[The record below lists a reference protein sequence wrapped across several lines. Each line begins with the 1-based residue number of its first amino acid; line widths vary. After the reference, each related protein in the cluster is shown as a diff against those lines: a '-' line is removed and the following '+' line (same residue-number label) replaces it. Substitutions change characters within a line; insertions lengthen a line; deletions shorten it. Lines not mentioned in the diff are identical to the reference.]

1 MIKKIF
7 VLLLMVFVVGCKDN
21 SILKLKNKE
30 TIIVEHG
37 DFIPANPSYYLSENI
52 DEEILNK
59 TVFSL
64 KDTTKNNFQDVVLN
78 YKMDEKNNVVKA
90 MSGKCPAV
98 GEYTF
103 FLIYDNRE
111 SKEIKVEV
119 KDTIPPIFA
128 ILTNTI
134 TIIQDTAKID
144 YEKYFLCEDLDG
156 CKIEV
161 DDSTVDISKIGEYP
175 MKVYAYD
182 RYGNKAEEEVKVRIT
197 DFYKTTDDM
206 LSPYLDF

>member
-1 MIKKIF
+1 
-7 VLLLMVFVVGCKDN
+7 
-21 SILKLKNKE
+21 
-30 TIIVEHG
+30 
-37 DFIPANPSYYLSENI
+37 
-52 DEEILNK
+52 
-59 TVFSL
+59 
-64 KDTTKNNFQDVVLN
+64 
-78 YKMDEKNNVVKA
+78 

-103 FLIYDNRE
+103 FLIYDD
-111 SKEIKVEV
+111 KEVKEVKVEV

-128 ILTNTI
+128 VLTNTI
-134 TIIQDTAKID
+134 TIIQDTTKVD

-182 RYGNKAEEEVKVRIT
+182 RYGNRAEEEVKVRIT

>member
-1 MIKKIF
+1 MIKKILI
-7 VLLLMVFVVGCKDN
+7 LLLMMFVAGCKDN
-21 SILKLKNKE
+21 SILKLKRNE
-30 TIIVEHG
+30 TIVVEHG
-37 DFIPANPSYYLSENI
+37 DFISTKPSYYLSEDI
-52 DEEILNK
+52 GEEILNK

-64 KDTTKNNFQDVVLN
+64 KNTTKNDFQDVVLN
-78 YKMDEKNNVVKA
+78 YKIDEKNNVVKT

-98 GEYTF
+98 GEYVF
-103 FLIYDNRE
+103 FLIYDDKE
-111 SKEIKVEV
+111 VKEIKVEV

-134 TIIQDTAKID
+134 TVIQDTAKVD

-156 CKIEV
+156 CKVEV
-161 DDSTVDISKIGEYP
+161 DDSTVDITKIGEYP